1 MPQLPFLTPLRRLGA
16 IAAMLVTAALPA
28 KAVPVGL
35 ELSLLVDVSGSV
47 SSEEYAL
54 QRTGYV
60 QAFQSAAVQNA
71 ILSSVGGAIAVNFI
85 QWASAGQQQQ
95 SIGWTL
101 IDSVASAN
109 AFASVINGVTRAF
122 SGSTAPGSAINF
134 AVPLFNSNGFEGAR
148 NVIDVSGDGEQN
160 DGSSTLAARNAALA
174 AGITTINGIVIG
186 GDPGVATFYQNNIV
200 GGAGGFLELANSFND
215 FGDAIQRKLV
225 REITPTPVPEPAS
238 LVILGAGL
246 MALGA
251 VRRRRRAA

>member
-1 MPQLPFLTPLRRLGA
+1 MSRFSLLTQFRS
-16 IAAMLVTAALPA
+16 AAAAAAVLVSVSMPA

-47 SSEEYAL
+47 STTEYNL
-54 QRTGYV
+54 QRSGYV

-71 ILSSVGGAIAVNFI
+71 IMSSVGGAIAVNFI
-85 QWASAGQQQQ
+85 QWSGAASQQQ
-95 SIGWTL
+95 SVGWTL
-101 IDSVASAN
+101 INSVASAN
-109 AFASVINGVTRAF
+109 AFATLINGVTRAF
-122 SGSTAPGSAINF
+122 NGSTAPGSALNY

-160 DGSSTLAARNAALA
+160 EGANTLAARNAALA

-186 GDPGVATFYQNNIV
+186 GDPAVATFYQNNIV
-200 GGAGGFLELANSFND
+200 GGSGGFLELANNFND

-238 LVILGAGL
+238 LAILGVGL

-251 VRRRRRAA
+251 VRRRRRVA